1 MSLTWGP
8 TEDVMTLI
16 EYLKQRNLT
25 HEEFAELLGCD
36 RTTVTKWLDGSR
48 TPSARWA
55 QLIEVRTEGKVK
67 AKSLRTLESNG
78 NGQRLYGVIVTRG
91 LTIQQAA
98 HLMNISR
105 NALSAYIKDQHKP
118 SRIHVA
124 KIKHYFGV
132 SI

>member
-1 MSLTWGP
+1 
-8 TEDVMTLI
+8 MTLND
-16 EYLKQRNLT
+16 YLKQRNLT

-48 TPSARWA
+48 VPSARWA

-67 AKSLRTLESNG
+67 AKDLRSIDSCG
-78 NGQRLYGVIVTRG
+78 GGQRLYGVIVTRG

-98 HLMNISR
+98 HLMSMSR
-105 NALSAYIKDQHKP
+105 NALSAYIKDQSKP

-132 SI
+132 SL